1 MEDIIHRPHMS
12 IRMRGRVLRAIIS
25 GQTGGSSPNDKN
37 KMIFRLLK
45 YIFDI
50 QFTLIILIYEKI
62 LSLCNLVVFN
72 KLKIYIIIYDNEI

>member
-1 MEDIIHRPHMS
+1 
-12 IRMRGRVLRAIIS
+12 
-25 GQTGGSSPNDKN
+25 
-37 KMIFRLLK
+37 MIFRLLK